1 MKKRILSLM
10 MATAMISTLL
20 VGCGNKTT
28 ETAETTVAET
38 VAETVAAESTEAE
51 ASNATTDRSGNEIVI
66 PEEVNKIISM
76 APSTT
81 QVLVDLGLGD
91 KIVACDT
98 YSFASYGDSLT
109 ADIPQFDM
117 MTPDQEQIVALGAD
131 VVFTSGMSSKDG
143 DDAFASVREAG
154 ICVADIPSS
163 ASLADIQ
170 EDIRFIGKVVGKEA
184 EADALVSQMQ
194 TVMDEIAE
202 VAATIADDEKKTVLF
217 ELFTPSADS
226 PTIYTC
232 GSNTYIDEM
241 ISLIGA
247 KNVAGEEKDQWPALT
262 EEAAVGMNP
271 DVILTADMY
280 TDDVINV
287 LLTMKGWENVSA
299 IQNKA
304 VYQIDNDTVNRPNHH
319 VVSAMLEMA
328 QDIYPELFDRIEDP
342 FADGAEVEPAA

>member
-109 ADIPQFDM
+109 ADIHQFDM

-184 EADALVSQMQ
+184 EADALYPG
-194 TVMDEIAE
+194 AR
-202 VAATIADDEKKTVLF
+202 
-217 ELFTPSADS
+217 
-226 PTIYTC
+226 
-232 GSNTYIDEM
+232 EM
-241 ISLIGA
+241 RA
-247 KNVAGEEKDQWPALT
+247 
-262 EEAAVGMNP
+262 
-271 DVILTADMY
+271 
-280 TDDVINV
+280 
-287 LLTMKGWENVSA
+287 
-299 IQNKA
+299 
-304 VYQIDNDTVNRPNHH
+304 
-319 VVSAMLEMA
+319 
-328 QDIYPELFDRIEDP
+328 
-342 FADGAEVEPAA
+342 